1 MDNEKNLVIPIG
13 GNEDEFPLSPE
24 EKAVEEKASRRQRYI
39 YARVAADNLAK
50 SIQRIESGASSQ
62 VDSLEA
68 LRAQLAHS
76 RMRVAQFEAEFID
89 DPDIERD
96 VRLEIQ
102 ATEDIAKTF
111 FKKMGMGK

>member
-1 MDNEKNLVIPIG
+1 MDNKKYFVVSGDEAEIPQTG
-13 GNEDEFPLSPE
+13 E
-24 EKAVEEKASRRQRYI
+24 EKAAEEKASRRQRYI

-76 RMRVAQFEAEFID
+76 RIRVAQFEAEFID

-111 FKKMGMGK
+111 FKKMGIGK